1 MNEWVLA
8 GLNGTNPL
16 AFLAAIGTLRV
27 STLAFP
33 DRTPRMRWAI
43 WEGAWRPWLSIEA
56 TVDVETW
63 LEGIDRVLRE
73 ETGHIAFGIADNLNL
88 PIEAFRKVGRDA
100 MELARP
106 NDRRYADF
114 LAAFGSDAVESVVN
128 GKRSGMMADTA
139 LRTMSGAG
147 HQHFL
152 GFMRTLAKDNE
163 IKDIRSALLGRWTYS
178 DPGPS
183 MRWDPNDDRRYALR
197 WLEPSGDPI
206 RTVRGANRLAIEG
219 IPLLPTMPVKGR
231 LETTGFTQEKR
242 RQAVWSWPIWKQQ
255 IGLKVLSSLISLPE
269 LQKDNPDRNA
279 LMAMGIAEV
288 YRCDRI
294 TEGKYRNFTIAHPV

>member
-1 MNEWVLA
+1 MNEWVLD
-8 GLNGTNPL
+8 GLDGANPL

-63 LEGIDRVLRE
+63 LERIDRVLRE
-73 ETGHIAFGIADNLNL
+73 ETGHEAFGIADNLNL

-100 MELARP
+100 MEQARP
-106 NDRRYADF
+106 DDRRYADF
-114 LAAFGSDAVESVVN
+114 LAAFGSDAIESIVN
-128 GKRSGMMADTA
+128 GKRSGLMADTA

-152 GFMRTLAKDNE
+152 GFMRTLAKHSE

-288 YRCDRI
+288 YRCYRI